1 MQQLR
6 IGAFVHV
13 EGKGMMNDE
22 RWTINVEWLTLNDE
36 RWTINDERLTIN
48 GEWWT
53 GEYREFF
60 RIRRRFFNHKGISLT
75 AIFVSKGDFF
85 MTKMAVNVKKSG

>member
-1 MQQLR
+1 
-6 IGAFVHV
+6 
-13 EGKGMMNDE
+13 MMNGRVD
-22 RWTINVEWLTLNDE
+22 RV
-36 RWTINDERLTIN
+36 
-48 GEWWT
+48 
-53 GEYREFF
+53 F